1 MAATGEMQ
9 GRRAERRMTA
19 ADRRERIVLLLAQS
33 GYAAITDLADHLGV
47 SAMTVRRDLDVLV
60 RERIVERARGGA
72 VASSGSRAARIDTIE
87 PEVDERIRLNSDAKA
102 EIGRLAAG
110 LIVPDQTVAVD
121 VGSTALCLA
130 HAIKGLNV
138 RVFTNSLKIG
148 LFLSSGTPRVY
159 MVGGEICGSEP
170 SVVGAM
176 ARRHIESFRFD
187 WMFLGAS
194 GLAEDGLYDYSL
206 EDTEI
211 KRALI
216 ERARRTVA
224 LMDSSKFDRLS
235 VARVAPLS
243 AIDILICDRAPAGDL
258 AARLQD
264 AGVEVMVANSETAR
278 TA

>member
-1 MAATGEMQ
+1 MAAMDAKEGE
-9 GRRAERRMTA
+9 RAARRMTA
-19 ADRRERIVLLLAQS
+19 VDRRERIALLLAQS
-33 GYAAITDLADHLGV
+33 GYAAIADLAEHLGV
-47 SAMTVRRDLDVLV
+47 SEMTVRRDLDVLA
-60 RERIVERARGGA
+60 EKGIVERAYGGA
-72 VASSGSRAARIDTIE
+72 VARSGDRAARIDTIE
-87 PEVDERIRLNSDAKA
+87 PGIDERIRLNSDAKA
-102 EIGRLAAG
+102 EIGRVAAG
-110 LIVPDQTVAVD
+110 LITPGQTIAVD
-121 VGSTALCLA
+121 IGSTALCLA
-130 HAIKGLNV
+130 HAIKGEDV
-138 RVFTNSLKIG
+138 RVFTSSLKIA

-159 MVGGEICGSEP
+159 SVGGEICGSEP

-176 ARRHIESFRFD
+176 ARRQIESFRFD

-224 LMDSSKFDRLS
+224 LIDSSKFDRLS
-235 VARVAPLS
+235 VARVAALS
-243 AIDILICDRAPAGDL
+243 AIDILITDRSPAGEL

-264 AGVEVMVANSETAR
+264 AGVEIMVAQPETTR